1 MMTKVLYT
9 ILLFVTALLL
19 YNWFFIP
26 SKMMSNGHS
35 EKEGFGTITCI
46 ACILSALV
54 GILYYTGKVK
64 LANGMLYLIFIVGVI
79 LLFYIMSTGRWN

>member
-1 MMTKVLYT
+1 MTKVLYI

-26 SKMMSNGHS
+26 AKMMSNGHS
-35 EKEGFGTITCI
+35 EKEGFGTITWIVCF
-46 ACILSALV
+46 LSALV
-54 GILYYTGKVK
+54 GVLYYAGKVR
-64 LANGMLYLIFIVGVI
+64 LANATLYLIFITGVF

>member
-1 MMTKVLYT
+1 MAKVLYS

-35 EKEGFGTITCI
+35 EKEGFGTITLI
-46 ACILSALV
+46 ACFLSALV
-54 GILYYTGKVK
+54 GVLYYADKVK
-64 LANGMLYLIFIVGVI
+64 LANGLLYLIFIAGVF

>member
-1 MMTKVLYT
+1 MTKVLYT

-35 EKEGFGTITCI
+35 EKEGFGTVTWI
-46 ACILSALV
+46 ACFLSALV
-54 GILYYTGKVK
+54 GILYYAGKER
-64 LANGMLYLIFIVGVI
+64 LANGTLYLIFIVGAI
-79 LLFYIMSTGRWN
+79 FLFYIMSTGRWN